1 MSKRFARIGFA
12 WLLTAVVTALPACSS
27 HSTNGTEAVSSPS
40 ASVATAESPVA
51 GDSALSKEAIASA
64 DPSAPGSKGYLW
76 KITGGS
82 NPGYLIGTIHV
93 AKKDM
98 YPLDPNMEQAIS
110 ESDYIALEL
119 DLTKVDQ
126 KKMLEMVNEKA
137 LLTDGTTLKD
147 HVDEKDYEKFQAIL
161 KKSILAAAAPTFDQ
175 FEPWYAAM
183 NLESL
188 STMKY
193 MMNDGIDQF
202 LAKRAHKEGKTIIEL
217 ESMESQ
223 LDIFDGFSKELQ
235 KQYFHE
241 TVESMKTASKG
252 MEDLL
257 EMWTAG
263 DLKKLEQM
271 HEEYEKEG
279 RKSMGDEFEDYN
291 AAFLDDRN
299 VEMAKKIDRYLRE
312 GDEGTYLVAVGSLH
326 MVGDQGLV
334 SLLRKKGYQVEFV
347 E

>member
-1 MSKRFARIGFA
+1 MSKRLARIGFA
-12 WLLTAVVTALPACSS
+12 WLLAAAVTALPACSS
-27 HSTNGTEAVSSPS
+27 HSTNGAETASSP
-40 ASVATAESPVA
+40 AATAVTAEPPVE
-51 GDSALSKEAIASA
+51 GDSAGSKEAIASV

-76 KITGGS
+76 KVTGGGNS
-82 NPGYLIGTIHV
+82 GYLIGTIHV
-93 AKKDM
+93 AKKNM
-98 YPLDPNMEQAIS
+98 YPLDPNVEQAI
-110 ESDYIALEL
+110 EEANYIALEL

-126 KKMLEMVNEKA
+126 KKMLELVNEKA

-175 FEPWYAAM
+175 YEPWYAAM

-188 STMKY
+188 SAMKY
-193 MMNDGIDQF
+193 MLNDGIDQY
-202 LAKRAHKEGKTIIEL
+202 LAKKAHKEGKTIIEL

-241 TVESMKTASKG
+241 SVENMKNAAKG

-291 AAFLDDRN
+291 GAFLDDRN
-299 VEMAKKIDRYLRE
+299 AEMAKKIDGYLRE
-312 GDEGTYLVAVGSLH
+312 GDKGTYLVAVGSLH

-347 E
+347 K